1 MKRRDLFKSAVLGAG
16 AAASASAQ
24 HVHVHSIAPAQAAA
38 TAGADWKPQ
47 VFDDHQNETVIVLTE
62 LIIPETDT
70 PGAKAAE
77 VNRYIDLMLHDVA
90 EDKGH
95 GFLMG
100 LGWLDGYSLRK
111 HNKPFIGT
119 TEAEQVAMLE
129 SLDAASPEDDDLG
142 PGATFFR
149 ELKSMT
155 VSGYYTSKIGIDELN
170 KNGVPSTFACTH
182 DSHG

>member
-16 AAASASAQ
+16 AAATASAQ
-24 HVHVHSIAPAQAAA
+24 HVQLHSIAPAQAAA
-38 TAGADWKPQ
+38 TSGADWKPQ
-47 VFDDHQNETVIVLTE
+47 VFDDHQNETVIQLTE

-77 VNRYIDLMLHDVA
+77 VNRYIDLMLHDIS

-95 GFLMG
+95 SFLMG
-100 LGWLDGYSLRK
+100 LGWLDGYALKK
-111 HNKPFIGT
+111 HQQPFVKLK
-119 TEAEQVAMLE
+119 EAQQIAILE
-129 SLDAASPEDDDLG
+129 DLDGAKDEDLA
-142 PGATFFR
+142 PGAEFFR
-149 ELKSMT
+149 TIKKMT
-155 VSGYYTSKIGIDELN
+155 ADGYYTSKIGIDELN